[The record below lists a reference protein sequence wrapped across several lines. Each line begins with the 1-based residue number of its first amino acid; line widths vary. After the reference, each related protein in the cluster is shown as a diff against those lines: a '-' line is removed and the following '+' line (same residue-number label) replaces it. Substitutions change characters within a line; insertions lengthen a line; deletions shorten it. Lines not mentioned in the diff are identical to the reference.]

1 MFSHYIYLETIFL
14 FFTNFD
20 QIILKKNGKDLT
32 TCQNFRMLFFKSLP
46 FLNQIQLQFLKMEL
60 KEHPD
65 ADEWV
70 QTSPNPI
77 DILQCQKDLYSI

>member
-1 MFSHYIYLETIFL
+1 
-14 FFTNFD
+14 
-20 QIILKKNGKDLT
+20 
-32 TCQNFRMLFFKSLP
+32 MLFFKSLP